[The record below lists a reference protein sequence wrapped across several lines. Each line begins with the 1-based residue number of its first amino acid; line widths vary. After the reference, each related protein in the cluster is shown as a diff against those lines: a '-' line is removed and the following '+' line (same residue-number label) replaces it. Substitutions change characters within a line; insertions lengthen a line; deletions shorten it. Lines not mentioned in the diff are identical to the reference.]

1 MRLAIPL
8 FLRIFLGFWLVTIVV
23 LGSAIVAGNYLDAL
37 VPDNGSLIEGK
48 RRTPGPE
55 GPPRVFV
62 RLLYELQNAPREQVP
77 QIIQA
82 AQSKHKVE
90 VYLID
95 PEGKDL
101 LQRALPPPAASIAA
115 ELDRNR
121 RRVFQRSGRQQYLGH
136 LLYRADTGPLRSV
149 LVLPAPRIPL
159 VTLLGSNAWL
169 RAALA
174 LLVSGLLCYAVSR
187 LLTRRL
193 AALRQ
198 AARRLAEGDLGT
210 RIDVRTS
217 GRDETDDL
225 ARDFNHMAELLQ
237 ERINAQKTLL
247 ANVSHEL
254 RSPLARMQVALALA
268 EQQPEGAAAQLA
280 RIAREAQRLESLV
293 GELLD
298 SQAAPSDLEQ
308 HIDLVVLLEELC
320 NDARFE
326 AGEQHR
332 VVFHS
337 DVAEALVKGNGSQL
351 RKAFDNVLRNAC
363 HYSPP
368 QSTITV
374 SLQQNGAA
382 HTITVADQGPGVPE
396 SDLTRIFEPFYRVDT
411 ARDRQTGG
419 HGLGLSIAKQAL
431 LRHGA
436 GISARNTH
444 PGLAVEITLPA
455 CAADAA

>member
-8 FLRIFLGFWLVTIVV
+8 FLRIFLGFWLVTIAV
-23 LGSAIVAGNYLDAL
+23 LGSAIVAGNYLDTL
-37 VPDNGSLIEGK
+37 VPDNGSLTEGK
-48 RRTPGPE
+48 RRTAGPA

-62 RLLYELQNAPREQVP
+62 RLLYELQNAPREQLP

-101 LQRALPPPAASIAA
+101 LQRTLPPPAASIAA
-115 ELDRNR
+115 ELDRDR
-121 RRVFQRSGRQQYLGH
+121 RRVFQRRGPQQFLGH

-159 VTLLGSNAWL
+159 VTLLGSNVWL

-193 AALRQ
+193 GALRQ
-198 AARRLAEGDLGT
+198 AARRLAEGDLQT
-210 RIDVRTS
+210 RIAVRAS
-217 GRDETDDL
+217 GSDETDDL

-268 EQQPEGAAAQLA
+268 EQKPGEAPAQLA

-298 SQAAPSDLEQ
+298 SQAASPDLEQ
-308 HIDLVVLLEELC
+308 HIDLVALLEELC
-320 NDARFE
+320 GDARFE
-326 AGEQHR
+326 AGERQHI
-332 VVFHS
+332 VFHS
-337 DVAEALVKGNGSQL
+337 DASEALVRGNGNQL

-368 QSTITV
+368 HTAISV
-374 SLQQNGAA
+374 SLEQKD
-382 HTITVADQGPGVPE
+382 TTYVITVADQGPGVPE
-396 SDLTRIFEPFYRVDT
+396 SDLARIFEPFYRVDS

-419 HGLGLSIAKQAL
+419 HGLGLSIARQAL

-436 GISARNTH
+436 GIMARNTH
-444 PGLAVEITLPA
+444 PGLAVQITLPA
-455 CAADAA
+455 CAVDAA